1 MIGPEEHPTWVSQHH
16 FLPQLQTLHLQ
27 GIYEHK
33 YVKTSP
39 TQGTGEA
46 FSSPLAFL
54 CWQIHQDVACLK
66 SRHTTGLVL
75 KSLMNKEVSYK
86 TCLKY
91 FQA

>member
-46 FSSPLAFL
+46 FSSPCSF
-54 CWQIHQDVACLK
+54 
-66 SRHTTGLVL
+66 LVL
-75 KSLMNKEVSYK
+75 ADTSRCGLSKKQTYHRVSAQV
-86 TCLKY
+86 TDEQGGQL
-91 FQA
+91 